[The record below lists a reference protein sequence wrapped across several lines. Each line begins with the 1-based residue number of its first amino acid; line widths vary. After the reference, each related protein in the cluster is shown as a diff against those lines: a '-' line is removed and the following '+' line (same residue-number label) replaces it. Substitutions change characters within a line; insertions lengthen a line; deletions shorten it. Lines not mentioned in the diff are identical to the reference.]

1 MPLGCWR
8 KAARVL
14 TTPPRTPTD
23 ERPESSI
30 WGTSRPA
37 SEATQL
43 SDQLAVPRRV
53 PRLRLPSPLARKT
66 SGSYQQLKPL
76 PPGPDGLR
84 PLRLV
89 QALEDAQRR
98 PSPPPPAAEPIK
110 LTDLA
115 YLHEPAPVEQVPP
128 GSVLF
133 AAEEEVAWPASPQRT
148 HYDVTRPPSQRA
160 LARPTPPVGPGVAA
174 TQLMGDSTPFL
185 GRYPAMPHLPRLP
198 EWVDSVPQPATSLPP
213 LAPLEPVMRAAPTQ
227 AQHAEVLRHLRA
239 QGSFLPD
246 VLHQAERGHPL
257 MVPPRRS
264 SLPRRP

>member
-8 KAARVL
+8 KAGRVL

-23 ERPESSI
+23 DRPESSL

-43 SDQLAVPRRV
+43 SGPLAPPRRV

-89 QALEDAQRR
+89 QALEAGRR
-98 PSPPPPAAEPIK
+98 SPPQQEAEPIE
-110 LTDLA
+110 LSDLA
-115 YLHEPAPVEQVPP
+115 YMREPDPPEQVPP

-133 AAEEEVAWPASPQRT
+133 TAEDEVVWPATPQRT

-160 LARPTPPVGPGVAA
+160 LARPTLPVGPSVAP
-174 TQLMGDSTPFL
+174 TQRISESTPFL

-198 EWVDSVPQPATSLPP
+198 EWADSVPQPATSLPP
-213 LAPLEPVMRAAPTQ
+213 LAPIEPVMRAAPTQ

-257 MVPPRRS
+257 MVPPRHS
-264 SLPRRP
+264 SLPRRL